1 MREGAFILVGD
12 VLDNDLKVGFVLIG
26 CSILLFPMMMDLMQE
41 HDDVVREHERECD
54 IEDRQL
60 VLGITDSPNHV
71 LCNELE
77 KEKSLRVSYFLGSLA
92 LFVLSGLSGLVMVL
106 PYDDSDPKQPPLG
119 GQLRLWVSL
128 LSQYH
133 GTTS

>member
-54 IEDRQL
+54 IEYRQL

-106 PYDDSDPKQPPLG
+106 PYDDRDPKQPPLG
-119 GQLRLWVSL
+119 GQLR
-128 LSQYH
+128 
-133 GTTS
+133 

>member
-1 MREGAFILVGD
+1 MCEISPIIVGD
-12 VLDNDLKVGFVLIG
+12 VLDKDLKIGFVLIG

-54 IEDRQL
+54 IEYRQL
-60 VLGITDSPNHV
+60 VLGIIDSPNPV

-92 LFVLSGLSGLVMVL
+92 LFVLSGLGGLVMVL
-106 PYDDSDPKQPPLG
+106 PYEGSDPKQPPLG
-119 GQLRLWVSL
+119 GQLR
-128 LSQYH
+128 
-133 GTTS
+133 

>member
-41 HDDVVREHERECD
+41 HDDEVREHERECD
-54 IEDRQL
+54 IEYRQL

-119 GQLRLWVSL
+119 GQLR
-128 LSQYH
+128 
-133 GTTS
+133 

>member
-12 VLDNDLKVGFVLIG
+12 FLDNDLKVGFVLIG

-54 IEDRQL
+54 IEYRQL
-60 VLGITDSPNHV
+60 VLGIIDSPNPV
-71 LCNELE
+71 LCSELE

-92 LFVLSGLSGLVMVL
+92 LFVLSGLGGLVMVL
-106 PYDDSDPKQPPLG
+106 PYDGTDPKQPPLG
-119 GQLRLWVSL
+119 GQLR
-128 LSQYH
+128 
-133 GTTS
+133 

>member
-54 IEDRQL
+54 IEYRQL

-92 LFVLSGLSGLVMVL
+92 LFVLSGLGGLVMVL

-119 GQLRLWVSL
+119 GQLR
-128 LSQYH
+128 
-133 GTTS
+133 